1 MPSRNNPN
9 LPSRHKARARSRPS
23 SSSHKFRIAAT
34 RTSPLDPVLKSSGL
48 GVSRGKTVASKAQRK
63 KDRNKSYAR
72 GRVEMEKELERAS
85 KAGEVVMR
93 DASELP
99 VSRRQ
104 AKLAARAAA
113 VREANAKKG
122 QEEEEEEEEEVA
134 GDAARPEMDVD

>member
-9 LPSRHKARARSRPS
+9 LPSRHKTRIRSRPS
-23 SSSHKFRIAAT
+23 SNKLRIAAI
-34 RTSPLDPVLKSSGL
+34 RTNPLDPVLKSSGL
-48 GVSRGKTVASKAQRK
+48 GVSRGKTFASKAQRK
-63 KDRNKSYAR
+63 KDRNKGYAK

-113 VREANAKKG
+113 VREANSKG
-122 QEEEEEEEEEVA
+122 QEEMTR
-134 GDAARPEMDVD
+134 DAAKPEMDVD